1 MVKRFQGFGFKLGE
15 ENDSLRREY
24 TQAYHACISFI
35 DAQIALLLKSLERNG
50 LRDNT
55 IVVLTSDHG
64 YQLGEHFMW
73 GKVTLFEVC
82 DRVPLVIRVPG
93 LTRPRSSS
101 DGLVELVDLFPT
113 LAELCSVTPP
123 GDLQGRSLVPMLRDS
138 KSPGKKMAYTVVS
151 RGQKLGKAIRSGRWR
166 YALWPDGEELY
177 DLEKDPNEYVNLATS
192 RQHVDVLAALRAEL
206 VRIGKTAVARR

>member
-1 MVKRFQGFGFKLGE
+1 
-15 ENDSLRREY
+15 
-24 TQAYHACISFI
+24 
-35 DAQIALLLKSLERNG
+35 
-50 LRDNT
+50 
-55 IVVLTSDHG
+55 
-64 YQLGEHFMW
+64 MW

-113 LAELCSVTPP
+113 LAELCAVIPP

-138 KSPGKKMAYTVVS
+138 KSPGKKAAYTVVS